1 MGIRNG
7 AAPTRQRRGGKV
19 LHFIQWSFYRLPI
32 ILQSVGIAVG
42 ALAMVGAAFLL
53 FCLLLGVPGGGQ

>member
-1 MGIRNG
+1 MPIRNS

-32 ILQSVGIAVG
+32 ILQYAGIVAG
-42 ALAMVGAAFLL
+42 TLAMVGAVMLF
-53 FCLLLGVPGGGQ
+53 FCLVLGVPGGGQ